1 MTGAYH
7 QLRVHVSHRA
17 AAGLAGVSRAT
28 AHRQA
33 VHGPVRAPRSR
44 RAPVNGLSEAERTQ
58 ILTVLNSDRFVD
70 TTPIEVFATLLDEGV
85 YLASVATLYRVLR
98 ENRQVV
104 ERRRL
109 ARHPARTRPE
119 LIATGPGQ
127 VFSWDITK
135 LPGPAR
141 GVYYD
146 AYVMI
151 DIYSRYIVGC
161 KIATTESAVLAEDF
175 ITGVLAVHG
184 VPQVVHADRGTS
196 MTSKKVADL
205 LADLHVLRSHSRP
218 HVSNDNPYSE
228 AAFKQSNTI
237 RRSRAGSGRS
247 STPHVL
253 RLVFTWYN
261 HEHHH
266 RDRPA
271 HPRSRPLRSR
281 RRRNRCPATGPGH
294 RLGPESRAIHPP
306 GSTEEPATSRHRLDQ
321 QTRTRHRPA

>member
-1 MTGAYH
+1 
-7 QLRVHVSHRA
+7 
-17 AAGLAGVSRAT
+17 
-28 AHRQA
+28 
-33 VHGPVRAPRSR
+33 
-44 RAPVNGLSEAERTQ
+44 
-58 ILTVLNSDRFVD
+58 
-70 TTPIEVFATLLDEGV
+70 VFATLLDEGV

-98 ENRQVV
+98 ENRQVT

-135 LPGPAR
+135 LPGPSR

-161 KIATTESAVLAEDF
+161 KVAATESAALAEDF
-175 ITGVLAVHG
+175 IIGVFAVHG

-228 AAFKQSNTI
+228 AAFKTVKYHPA
-237 RRSRAGSGRS
+237 SRAGSGRS
-247 STPHVL
+247 STRGRSATRFSPGTTTNTTTPGSGCTPRPTCTMATPEPSRSNVQLPWPRPVL
-253 RLVFTWYN
+253 LTPSASPPPETR
-261 HEHHH
+261 
-266 RDRPA
+266 
-271 HPRSRPLRSR
+271 RSS
-281 RRRNRCPATGPGH
+281 RCPPT
-294 RLGPESRAIHPP
+294 P
-306 GSTEEPATSRHRLDQ
+306 GSTLQ
-321 QTRTRHRPA
+321 